1 VNLIGL
7 IITMPDSMF
16 DSFAGSRGN
25 KRSAPLTVVD
35 EEDEVPLGGG
45 EPADEPRQ
53 EAAAQATL
61 FAVAALA
68 AAGAF
73 AVVGLTTVVIA
84 VAVPS
89 HWLLALTFTGV
100 FVMVAIGTGLAAV
113 WHLRSRPRGQRL
125 VELSTASRTAA
136 RAVRRRTTPRRK
148 RQGD

>member
-1 VNLIGL
+1 
-7 IITMPDSMF
+7 M
-16 DSFAGSRGN
+16 
-25 KRSAPLTVVD
+25 
-35 EEDEVPLGGG
+35 PLGTV
-45 EPADEPRQ
+45 ESADEPRQ

-89 HWLLALTFTGV
+89 HWMLALTFTGG
-100 FVMVAIGTGLAAV
+100 FVLVAIGTGLAAV

-148 RQGD
+148 RQGG

>member
-1 VNLIGL
+1 MFV
-7 IITMPDSMF
+7 ITMPDSMF

-25 KRSAPLTVVD
+25 KRPPPLTVVD
-35 EEDEVPLGGG
+35 EETEAPLGTL
-45 EPADEPRQ
+45 EPSDTPRQ

-84 VAVPS
+84 IAVPS
-89 HWLLALTFTGV
+89 HWLLALAFTGI
-100 FVMVAIGTGLAAV
+100 FVMVAIATGLAAV
-113 WHLRSRPRGQRL
+113 WHLRSRPAGTRL
-125 VELSTASRTAA
+125 VQLTAVPRTAA
-136 RAVRRRTTPRRK
+136 RAVRRRTAAPRRK

>member
-1 VNLIGL
+1 
-7 IITMPDSMF
+7 MPDSMF
-16 DSFAGSRGN
+16 DSFAGSRGD
-25 KRSAPLTVVD
+25 KRPPLTVIDEETDAPLTLSESGD
-35 EEDEVPLGGG
+35 T
-45 EPADEPRQ
+45 PRQ

-89 HWLLALTFTGV
+89 HWLLALTFTGA
-100 FVMVAIGTGLAAV
+100 FVLVAIGTGLAAV

-125 VELSTASRTAA
+125 VELGTASRTAA
-136 RAVRRRTTPRRK
+136 RAVRRRTTPRRSR
-148 RQGD
+148 RQD